1 MMFKSMVWYRNAT
14 GALRSSGDLL
24 DPAYEACGS
33 LDAAHKALH
42 RATPFV
48 RSKAISV
55 VVTVCTPNNGP
66 YPVRSVIDRDPY
78 LYGGTKEYFVDQL
91 VGVAA

>member
-1 MMFKSMVWYRNAT
+1 MMFKSMVWYRNAS
-14 GALRSSGDLL
+14 GALRSSGDML

-55 VVTVCTPNNGP
+55 VVTICTPNTDYTAGC
-66 YPVRSVIDRDPY
+66 YREPY

-91 VGVAA
+91 VGAAA